1 MNELLLKV
9 HMRNYG
15 DTSESL
21 AKALN
26 IHPHTLYMK
35 MRDGVDSERR
45 QQFNQREIR
54 FIVERYKLNA
64 DDVVKIFFS

>member
-9 HMRNYG
+9 HMKDYG
-15 DTSESL
+15 DTNESL

-35 MRDGVDSERR
+35 MRDGVEDKRR
-45 QQFNQREIR
+45 QQFNQGEIR
-54 FIVERYKLNA
+54 FIVERYKLTA
-64 DDVVKIFFS
+64 DDVIKIFFK